1 MCVHFGHIAKKTFFK
16 SSILCIHL
24 CGTHNPFVKFV
35 FTPLLDNGKMKRYRD
50 VSFSLDTHMVPTSK
64 TGYVSDTG
72 TIFLAIDAHVT
83 PINIIGNVDLPA
95 VDQ

>member
-1 MCVHFGHIAKKTFFK
+1 
-16 SSILCIHL
+16 
-24 CGTHNPFVKFV
+24 
-35 FTPLLDNGKMKRYRD
+35 MKRYRD
-50 VSFSLDTHMVPTSK
+50 VSLSLDTHMVPTSK